1 MKLAIPFSIAPL
13 AGALSAALLISGCTT
28 PNYKDAEKFDAVAEQ
43 SQIDA
48 QLRPVKLNTRAVSVS
63 KPKSDSD
70 RIGPGDRLNIA
81 ILGRP
86 ESRTSCVVLPDGMVY
101 YDIAG
106 GVKVS
111 GLTVGQVEKKI
122 SDALTATNEY
132 RTPVVIADLAATGS
146 QRFTILGQVGTPGS
160 FPSRGAVTL
169 LDAIASAGGIS
180 PSADLGRAMV
190 VRGNST
196 IPADIEALVER
207 GDMSQN
213 IYITSG
219 DYLFVPAAGLEKVNV
234 LGSVNRP
241 GPVPYSSKLTIV
253 SALAAAGGPSTSAA
267 SGKVAIIRGSLQT
280 PKVAVIDFKDITK
293 GKAANFRIAP
303 NDIIWVPQS
312 PWTRVEEYVMLAF
325 RSAASTGAVRLAEE
339 LYGND
344 DDFSRTGTSVDVPQ
358 TN

>member
-1 MKLAIPFSIAPL
+1 MKLVTRFSIAPL
-13 AGALSAALLISGCTT
+13 AGAISAVLLIPSCTS
-28 PNYKDAEKFDAVAEQ
+28 PNYSKAEKFDPVAEQ
-43 SQIDA
+43 SQIDD
-48 QLRPVKLNTRAVSVS
+48 QLRPVKLNTRAVSIS
-63 KPKSDSD
+63 KPKADSD
-70 RIGPGDRLNIA
+70 RIGPGDRLNVA

-86 ESRTSCVVLPDGMVY
+86 ESRASCVVLPDGMIY

-111 GLTVGQVEKKI
+111 GLSVGEVEKKL

-132 RTPVVIADLAATGS
+132 RTPVVIADLATTGS

-169 LDAIASAGGIS
+169 LDAIASAGGIA

-196 IPADIEALVER
+196 IPVDIEALVER

-219 DYLFVPAAGLEKVNV
+219 DYLFVPASGLEKVNV

-253 SALAAAGGPSTSAA
+253 SALATAGGPSASAA
-267 SGKVAIIRGSLQT
+267 AGKVAVIRGSLQT
-280 PKVAVIDFKDITK
+280 PRVAVISFKDIAT

-312 PWTRVEEYVMLAF
+312 PWTRIEEYVMIAF
-325 RSAASTGAVRLAEE
+325 RSAATSGGIRVADE
-339 LYGND
+339 LFGD
-344 DDFSRTGTSVDVPQ
+344 DDDDIGGASVNVPQ
-358 TN
+358 SN